1 MGRRMAALPAHKVNI
16 AVNRTPLNFAM
27 PGGRRPLLGLVIF
40 REVLFVDSSNCGC
53 CGCVSPGAVNKGL
66 VEYQTLAPS
75 AMRTTLTIVYK
86 A

>member
-1 MGRRMAALPAHKVNI
+1 MGRRMAALPAHEVNR
-16 AVNRTPLNFAM
+16 AVNKTPFNVTM
-27 PGGRRPLLGLVIF
+27 PVRRRPQLGHVIF
-40 REVLFVDSSNCGC
+40 REVSFVDSSNCGC

>member
-1 MGRRMAALPAHKVNI
+1 MGRRMAALPAHEVNR
-16 AVNRTPLNFAM
+16 AVNKTPLNITM
-27 PGGRRPLLGLVIF
+27 PGGRRPQLGNVIF
-40 REVLFVDSSNCGC
+40 REVSFVDSGC